1 MVWQSLKGKYP
12 TVYNQA
18 KAMLV
23 IPLFIL
29 ALVLRLITSGQS
41 FWLDEGASI
50 SIARLP
56 LANILSAAGSDFHP
70 PLFYL
75 LLHFWL
81 PLADKSEWLIRLPN
95 IILGTLT
102 IPGLYFL
109 LKAFFPKDKN
119 NLPLIAS
126 FLLAINPLH
135 IYYSM
140 ELRMYSLN
148 TLLAILSWLFLVKWM
163 KKITHLPSAICF
175 LLFSLA
181 NVYTF
186 YGAFFN
192 LAAQWIFV
200 FWQHKKKLRFFVI
213 CNLLVGIFFLPW
225 LPTLKIQLGNSS
237 ILQQAL
243 PGWSVTSGALS
254 LKSLGLIMAKFTFG
268 RISLANKA
276 AYFLFVVGVS
286 LYFLLC
292 SVLTYLKKELRP
304 ILIWFYVPL
313 IIATSLSLK
322 IPLLGY
328 WRFVFIIPAFVSII
342 AYGLNHLPEPAR
354 QFNFAIVIAIF
365 MFGNLTFWTNRVFQR
380 EDWRGA
386 GLLISQPKS
395 VSIVN
400 FPGPFAP
407 LQFYAPNVYYYADQ
421 ESLGKMRTDL
431 DQSLPPVL
439 MDKQRVFVFDYLSDL
454 SDPGRSILHWLIQ
467 AGFKQVKIHNY
478 NGVGFIYEFAPPKI

>member
-1 MVWQSLKGKYP
+1 MG
-12 TVYNQA
+12 
-18 KAMLV
+18 
-23 IPLFIL
+23 L
-29 ALVLRLITSGQS
+29 ALITFLAFTLRLIGSNQS
-41 FWLDEGASI
+41 LWLDEGASI

-70 PLFYL
+70 PLSYL

-81 PLADKSEWLIRLPN
+81 PLAGKSESIIRFPN
-95 IILGTLT
+95 IVFGSLA
-102 IPGLYFL
+102 IPALYFL

-148 TLLAILSWLFLVKWM
+148 ALLSILSWTYLAKSRW
-163 KKITHLPSAICF
+163 KIFT
-175 LLFSLA
+175 LLSIA

-192 LAAQWIFV
+192 LAAQWIFM
-200 FWQHKKKLRFFVI
+200 FWQHKKKLKSFVI
-213 CNLLVGIFFLPW
+213 CNLVIGAFFLPW
-225 LPTLKIQLGNSS
+225 LSIVKTQLGNGGV
-237 ILQQAL
+237 LQQAL
-243 PGWSVTSGALS
+243 PGWSVISGVLS
-254 LKSLGLIMAKFTFG
+254 FKSLGLIMAKFTFG

-276 AYFLFVVGVS
+276 AYALFVAGIS

-292 SVLTYLKKELRP
+292 SVLTYLRKELRP
-304 ILIWFYVPL
+304 ILIWFYVPV
-313 IIATSLSLK
+313 IIATIVSLK

-342 AYGLNHLPEPAR
+342 TYGLSHLPKPAR

-365 MFGNLTFWTNRVFQR
+365 MLGNLTFWTNRVFQR

-386 GLLISQPKS
+386 SQLISQPKS
-395 VSIVN
+395 ISIVN

-431 DQSLPPVL
+431 DQSLPLVL
-439 MDKQRVFVFDYLSDL
+439 VDKQRVFVFDYLSDL

>member
-1 MVWQSLKGKYP
+1 MG
-12 TVYNQA
+12 
-18 KAMLV
+18 
-23 IPLFIL
+23 L
-29 ALVLRLITSGQS
+29 ALTTFLAFTLRLIGSNQS
-41 FWLDEGASI
+41 FWLDEAASI

-56 LANILSAAGSDFHP
+56 LANILSAASSDFHP
-70 PLFYL
+70 PLSYL

-81 PLADKSEWLIRLPN
+81 PLAGKSESILRFPN
-95 IILGTLT
+95 IVFGSLA
-102 IPGLYFL
+102 IPALYFL
-109 LKAFFPKDKN
+109 LKAFFPKNKN

-148 TLLAILSWLFLVKWM
+148 ALLSILSWLFLIKWM
-163 KKITHLPSAICF
+163 KKITHLPSAIGY

-192 LAAQWIFV
+192 LAAQWIYVLV
-200 FWQHKKKLRFFVI
+200 FQRKKIKPYAI
-213 CNLLVGIFFLPW
+213 CHLLLALSFLPW
-225 LPTLKIQLGNSS
+225 LPTLMKQLAGGSYLS
-237 ILQQAL
+237 KVL
-243 PGWSVTSGALS
+243 PGWSVISGVLS
-254 LKSLGLIMAKFTFG
+254 FKSLGLIMAKFTFG
-268 RISLANKA
+268 RISLANKT
-276 AYFLFVVGVS
+276 AYALFVAGIS

-304 ILIWFYVPL
+304 VLIWFYVPL

-328 WRFVFIIPAFVSII
+328 WRFIFIIPAFVSII
-342 AYGLNHLPEPAR
+342 TYGLNHLPEPAR

-365 MFGNLTFWTNRVFQR
+365 MLGNLTFWTNRVFQR

-386 GLLISQPKS
+386 SRLISQPKS
-395 VSIVN
+395 ISIVN

-431 DQSLPPVL
+431 DQSLPLVL

>member
-1 MVWQSLKGKYP
+1 MG
-12 TVYNQA
+12 
-18 KAMLV
+18 
-23 IPLFIL
+23 L
-29 ALVLRLITSGQS
+29 ALITFFAFILRLIGSNQS

-50 SIARLP
+50 SIAQLP

-95 IILGTLT
+95 IVFGSLT
-102 IPGLYFL
+102 IPAFYFL
-109 LKAFFPKDKN
+109 LKAFFSKDKN

-148 TLLAILSWLFLVKWM
+148 ALLSILSWTYLSKGRW
-163 KKITHLPSAICF
+163 KIFT
-175 LLFSLA
+175 LLSIV

-192 LAAQWIFV
+192 LTAQWVYIF
-200 FWQHKKKLRFFVI
+200 WRHKKRLKPFVI
-213 CNLLVGIFFLPW
+213 CNLLLALSFLPW
-225 LPTLKIQLGNSS
+225 LPTVKTQLGNGNV
-237 ILQQAL
+237 LQQAL

-254 LKSLGLIMAKFTFG
+254 GKSLGLIMAKFTFG
-268 RISLANKA
+268 RISLVNKA
-276 AYFLFVVGVS
+276 AYALFVVGVS

-292 SVLTYLKKELRP
+292 STLTYLRKELRP

-313 IIATSLSLK
+313 IIATIISLRV
-322 IPLLGY
+322 PLLGY

-342 AYGLNHLPEPAR
+342 TYGLSHLTKPAG
-354 QFNFAIVIAIF
+354 QFNFAIVMVIF
-365 MFGNLTFWTNRVFQR
+365 MLGNLIFWTNRVFQR

-386 GLLISQPKS
+386 SQLISQSKS
-395 VSIVN
+395 ISIVN

-421 ESLGKMRTDL
+421 ESLGKMRADL
-431 DQSLPPVL
+431 DQSLPL
-439 MDKQRVFVFDYLSDL
+439 MLKDKQQIFVFDYLSDL
-454 SDPGRSILHWLIQ
+454 SDPKRSILTWLKQ
-467 AGFKQVKIHNY
+467 AGFVQVKVHNY
-478 NGVGFIYEFAPPKI
+478 NGVGFIYEFTPPKI

>member
-1 MVWQSLKGKYP
+1 MGVALI
-12 TVYNQA
+12 TFFA
-18 KAMLV
+18 
-23 IPLFIL
+23 FI
-29 ALVLRLITSGQS
+29 LRLIGSNQS
-41 FWLDEGASI
+41 LWLDEGASV

-70 PLFYL
+70 PLSYL

-81 PLADKSEWLIRLPN
+81 PLAGKSESIIRFPN
-95 IILGTLT
+95 IVFGSLA
-102 IPGLYFL
+102 IPALYFL

-148 TLLAILSWLFLVKWM
+148 ALLSILSWTYLAKNRW
-163 KKITHLPSAICF
+163 KIFT
-175 LLFSLA
+175 LLSIA

-192 LAAQWIFV
+192 LAAQWVYIL
-200 FWQHKKKLRFFVI
+200 WQHKKKLKSFVI
-213 CNLLVGIFFLPW
+213 CNLVIGAFFLPW
-225 LPTLKIQLGNSS
+225 LPTVRTQLSNGNVLS
-237 ILQQAL
+237 QAL
-243 PGWSVTSGALS
+243 PGWSAVSGALS

-276 AYFLFVVGVS
+276 AYALFVVGVS

-342 AYGLNHLPEPAR
+342 TYGLNHLPEPAR

-365 MFGNLTFWTNRVFQR
+365 MLGNLTFWTNRVFQR

-395 VSIVN
+395 VSIIN

-407 LQFYAPNVYYYADQ
+407 LQFYAPNAYYYADQ
-421 ESLGKMRTDL
+421 ESLGQMRTDL
-431 DQSLPPVL
+431 DQSLPLVL
-439 MDKQRVFVFDYLSDL
+439 MDKQRIFVFDYLSDL
-454 SDPGRSILHWLIQ
+454 SDPRRSMLHWLIQ

>member
-1 MVWQSLKGKYP
+1 MG
-12 TVYNQA
+12 
-18 KAMLV
+18 
-23 IPLFIL
+23 L
-29 ALVLRLITSGQS
+29 ALITFLAFILRLIGSNQS
-41 FWLDEGASI
+41 LWLDEAASI

-70 PLFYL
+70 PLSYL

-81 PLADKSEWLIRLPN
+81 PLAGKSESILRFPN
-95 IILGTLT
+95 IVFGSLT
-102 IPGLYFL
+102 IPALYFL
-109 LKAFFPKDKN
+109 LKAFFPKNKS

-148 TLLAILSWLFLVKWM
+148 ALLSILSWTYLARSRW
-163 KKITHLPSAICF
+163 KIFT
-175 LLFSLA
+175 LLSIA

-192 LAAQWIFV
+192 LAAQWIFM
-200 FWQHKKKLRFFVI
+200 FWRHRKKLKSFII
-213 CNLLVGIFFLPW
+213 CNLIIGLLFLPW
-225 LPTLKIQLGNSS
+225 LPTLMKQLSGGSY
-237 ILQQAL
+237 LTQAL
-243 PGWSVTSGALS
+243 PGWSVISGVLS
-254 LKSLGLIMAKFTFG
+254 FKSLGLIMAKFTFG
-268 RISLANKA
+268 RISLANKTTYA
-276 AYFLFVVGVS
+276 LFVAGIS

-304 ILIWFYVPL
+304 VLIWFYVPL
-313 IIATSLSLK
+313 IIATGLSLK

-328 WRFVFIIPAFVSII
+328 WRFIFIIPAFVSII
-342 AYGLNHLPEPAR
+342 TYGLNHLPEPAR
-354 QFNFAIVIAIF
+354 KFNFAIVIAIF
-365 MFGNLTFWTNRVFQR
+365 MLGNLTFWTNRVFQR

-386 GLLISQPKS
+386 SRLISQPKS
-395 VSIVN
+395 ISIVN

-431 DQSLPPVL
+431 DQSLPLVL
-439 MDKQRVFVFDYLSDL
+439 VDKQRVFVFDYLSDL
-454 SDPGRSILHWLIQ
+454 SDPGRSILRWLIQ

-478 NGVGFIYEFAPPKI
+478 NGVGFIYEFAPPKIQ